1 MGAELNARDG
11 IMEVGGG
18 TSWLHATCNGFMSN
32 ADNGYYLAHWFRYY
46 LIQPLRGLGFGG
58 RTDANADP
66 Q

>member
-46 LIQPLRGLGFGG
+46 LIQPL
-58 RTDANADP
+58 
-66 Q
+66 

>member
-32 ADNGYYLAHWFRYY
+32 
-46 LIQPLRGLGFGG
+46 IQHKEQRLLHIGSGII
-58 RTDANADP
+58 
-66 Q
+66 